1 MSPAQ
6 VILLALRTKGYNGV
20 FTVLSIP
27 DDKTFT
33 HSTTDVDSITHN
45 GGSFTNNTSTRTIA
59 LPRFERTDWKGN
71 FYIYRNEVITPYVE
85 NVSDGIYHLYVLNA
99 NNAIPTEYTSHY
111 FSQKVDDLYP
121 QQDKDN
127 VDDNP
132 ESAESF
138 AMRSPVGD
146 VTTSDLKKSI
156 TRESIDNLLPTLGIG
171 LTISGVTTLRN
182 KHSWCCYTY
191 IP

>member
-1 MSPAQ
+1 MGEKITIKNVTSTGNTAGT
-6 VILLALRTKGYNGV
+6 LNKGYNGV
-20 FTVLSIP
+20 FTVTSIP
-27 DDKTFT
+27 NDKTFT

-111 FSQKVDDLYP
+111 YSQKVDDLYP
-121 QQDKDN
+121 QQDRDN
-127 VDDNP
+127 EDDNP
-132 ESAESF
+132 ESAH
-138 AMRSPVGD
+138 
-146 VTTSDLKKSI
+146 I
-156 TRESIDNLLPTLGIG
+156 
-171 LTISGVTTLRN
+171 LRN
-182 KHSWCCYTY
+182 EITSG
-191 IP
+191 